1 MEKADTKARVLLA
14 AKSVFTRKGYKAAS
28 VSDILAE
35 ASVARGTFY
44 NCFSNKRQVML
55 ELVSGIL
62 KALYESS
69 LDMLRG
75 DGPSLLESKMRDS
88 LEVSYRLFL
97 DNRGV
102 MTVYFREAFR
112 SDPGFYAIWDDF
124 EMRMIALFSEILEL
138 GVASGAFRELD
149 RSLVSRAMFMLFLQV
164 PYWDILLG
172 GMAEIDVAS
181 MAGEMARFV
190 TGGITSRTER

>member
-1 MEKADTKARVLLA
+1 MAKADTKVRVLLA
-14 AKSVFTRKGYKAAS
+14 AKSVFSRKGYKASS

-44 NCFSNKRQVML
+44 NCFPNKRQVML
-55 ELVSGIL
+55 ELVSGVF

-69 LDMLRG
+69 VNMLTG

-88 LEVSYRLFL
+88 LEASYRLFL

-124 EMRMIALFSEILEL
+124 ERRMIALFSEILAR
-138 GVASGAFRELD
+138 GAASGAFRELD

-172 GMAEIDVAS
+172 GMAEIDMAS
-181 MAGEMARFV
+181 MADEMARFV
-190 TGGITSRTER
+190 TGGITSRPEK

>member
-1 MEKADTKARVLLA
+1 MAKADTKVRVLLA
-14 AKSVFTRKGYKAAS
+14 AKSVFSRMGYKAAS
-28 VSDILAE
+28 VSDILVE
-35 ASVARGTFY
+35 ANVARGTFY
-44 NCFSNKRQVML
+44 SCFPNKRQVML
-55 ELVSGIL
+55 ELVSGVF

-69 LDMLRG
+69 ANILAG
-75 DGPSLLESKMRDS
+75 DGPSILESKMRDS
-88 LEVSYRLFL
+88 LEASYRLLL

-124 EMRMIALFSEILEL
+124 ERRMIALFSEILAR
-138 GVASGAFRELD
+138 GAASGAFRELD

-172 GMAEIDVAS
+172 GMAEIDMAT
-181 MAGEMARFV
+181 MAGEMSRFII
-190 TGGITSRTER
+190 GGITSRPEK

>member
-1 MEKADTKARVLLA
+1 MAKADTKVRVLLA
-14 AKSVFTRKGYKAAS
+14 AKSVFSRKGYKASS

-44 NCFSNKRQVML
+44 NCFPNKRQVML
-55 ELVSGIL
+55 ELVSGVF

-69 LDMLRG
+69 VNMLTG

-88 LEVSYRLFL
+88 LEASYRLFL

-124 EMRMIALFSEILEL
+124 ERRMIALFSEILAR
-138 GVASGAFRELD
+138 GAASGAFRELD

-172 GMAEIDVAS
+172 GMAEIDMAS
-181 MAGEMARFV
+181 MADEMARFV
-190 TGGITSRTER
+190 TGGITSRLEK

>member
-1 MEKADTKARVLLA
+1 MAKADTKVRVLLA
-14 AKSVFTRKGYKAAS
+14 AKSVISRKGYKASS

-44 NCFSNKRQVML
+44 NCFPNKRQVML
-55 ELVSGIL
+55 ELVSGVF

-69 LDMLRG
+69 VNMLTG

-88 LEVSYRLFL
+88 LEASYRLFL

-124 EMRMIALFSEILEL
+124 ERRMIALFSEILAR
-138 GVASGAFRELD
+138 GAASGAFRELD

-172 GMAEIDVAS
+172 GMAEIDMAS
-181 MAGEMARFV
+181 MADEMARFV
-190 TGGITSRTER
+190 TGGITSRPEK

>member
-1 MEKADTKARVLLA
+1 MAKADTKVRVLLA
-14 AKSVFTRKGYKAAS
+14 AKSVFSRKGYKAAS

-35 ASVARGTFY
+35 ANVARGTFY
-44 NCFSNKRQVML
+44 SCFPNKRQVML
-55 ELVSGIL
+55 ELVTGVF

-69 LDMLRG
+69 VDMLTG
-75 DGPSLLESKMRDS
+75 DDPALLESKMRDS
-88 LEVSYRLFL
+88 LEASYRLFL

-102 MTVYFREAFR
+102 ITVYFREAFR

-124 EMRMIALFSEILEL
+124 ERRMIALFSEILSR
-138 GVASGAFRELD
+138 GVTSGAFRELD

-172 GMAEIDVAS
+172 GMAEIDMAS
-181 MAGEMARFV
+181 MADEMARFV
-190 TGGITSRTER
+190 TGGITSRPEK